1 MGQER
6 ERKRDGRSGGE
17 QGERKRDRGRG
28 EVEESKKSK
37 VNVH

>member
-6 ERKRDGRSGGE
+6 ERKRDRRSGGE